1 MRASADQLDRGEPAE
16 VVEMV
21 ELMWEFD
28 DAVSSYWKQLHQD
41 LRELP
46 CRVGEL
52 RVVWH
57 IHHGGTATGMEL
69 ARRLGISRAAASNLL
84 KRLTEAG
91 YLTCATDEQDHRRR
105 RWLLTASARGLLDR
119 VEERR
124 LAIWGPLWR
133 SLPTEDRRRL
143 VQSMK
148 RLGSGRGET
157 ELERLVATPAGS
169 SV

>member
-1 MRASADQLDRGEPAE
+1 MRASAEPVDRGDR
-16 VVEMV
+16 VGLVD
-21 ELMWEFD
+21 LMWEFD
-28 DAVSSYWKQLHQD
+28 DAVSSYWKQLHLD

-52 RVVWH
+52 RVLWH
-57 IHHGGTATGMEL
+57 IHHGGTATGTDL

-84 KRLTEAG
+84 KRLTESG
-91 YLTCATDEQDHRRR
+91 YLTSATDEQDHRRR
-105 RWLLTASARGLLDR
+105 RWLLTASARRLLDR

-124 LAIWGPLWR
+124 LNVWGPLWR
-133 SLPTEDRRRL
+133 SLSADDQQRL
-143 VQSMK
+143 VRSME

-157 ELERLVATPAGS
+157 EFERLVAAEAGS